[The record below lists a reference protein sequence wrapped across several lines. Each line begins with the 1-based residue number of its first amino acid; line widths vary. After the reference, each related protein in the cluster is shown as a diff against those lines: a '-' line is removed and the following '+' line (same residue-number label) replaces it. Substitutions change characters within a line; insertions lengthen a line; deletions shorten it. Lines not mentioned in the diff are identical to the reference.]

1 MPGFLRRGQAL
12 LFCLLLAAG
21 LVVSACFLARES
33 RHACTGADC
42 PVCASLRVAA
52 AGLRAAAR
60 QGRRLIL
67 AAPVFALVA
76 RLGTL
81 PRLRPA
87 ATPVD
92 HKVRLD
98 R

>member
-33 RHACTGADC
+33 RHTCTGPDC

-52 AGLRAAAR
+52 AGLRAAA
-60 QGRRLIL
+60 GRSRRPALT
-67 AAPVFALVA
+67 APVFAPVA

-81 PRLRPA
+81 PRQRPA
-87 ATPVD
+87 ATPVN